1 MYIQIYTYMNV
12 YMCIYI
18 YICMYIYIYI
28 FICICNYD
36 RDYVDAAVRTTLQI
50 HQCEGK
56 GDILIFL
63 TGEEVR
69 TYVHMFISTY
79 ICICV
84 YVY

>member
-1 MYIQIYTYMNV
+1 M
-12 YMCIYI
+12 YI
-18 YICMYIYIYI
+18 YIC
-28 FICICNYD
+28 NYN

-69 TYVHMFISTY
+69 TYVYIYTY
-79 ICICV
+79 MHIHICI
-84 YVY
+84 YAYMTWEGGHIYT

>member
-1 MYIQIYTYMNV
+1 MCIYV
-12 YMCIYI
+12 YMYIYI
-18 YICMYIYIYI
+18 YIYIYVCIYIYI
-28 FICICNYD
+28 FICICNYN

-69 TYVHMFISTY
+69 TYVHMFICTH

-84 YVY
+84 YVYVY